1 MILLRTDGG
10 GISQNDERLKV
21 VEKYLKYIY
30 KDKLQDTI
38 FKIHDHKG
46 TLNVH
51 WLITPCED
59 DIFYLESIWGACCET
74 ELTHYVLSSNEFN
87 PISGFY
93 RVAKTFE
100 L

>member
-10 GISQNDERLKV
+10 GASHNDERLKV

-38 FKIHDHKG
+38 FKIQDHKG

-93 RVAKTFE
+93 RVAKKFE